1 MKVLVIPG
9 MLLKA
14 SGKKLKT
21 LQNWTEK
28 CRDFTT
34 IMSENDGSTIKVTK
48 WS

>member
-21 LQNWTEK
+21 LQNWTAALARPK
-28 CRDFTT
+28 RDH
-34 IMSENDGSTIKVTK
+34 
-48 WS
+48 